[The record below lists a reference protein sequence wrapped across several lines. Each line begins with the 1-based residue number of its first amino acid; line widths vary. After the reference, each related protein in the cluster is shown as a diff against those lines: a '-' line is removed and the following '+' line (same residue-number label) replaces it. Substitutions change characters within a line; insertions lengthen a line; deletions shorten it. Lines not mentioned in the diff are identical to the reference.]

1 MTTAIEKNF
10 SHPAINNVEVELSV
24 ELGATTLR
32 VSQLLKLG
40 RGAVVELERHVD
52 DPIEVYANDIMIAKA
67 SIIVTD
73 NDLIGVTITDIT
85 QSS

>member
-1 MTTAIEKNF
+1 M
-10 SHPAINNVEVELSV
+10 
-24 ELGATTLR
+24 
-32 VSQLLKLG
+32 SQLLKLG